1 MGKNKDCR
9 FGAGDKVLVINGKY
23 KCRIGEVIWNYGN
36 YSNETKKCD
45 LDYNHMVVKFENGL
59 EVDIRWDQC
68 IKISEEIFESSSTVK
83 KILTHFY
90 FLNEVI
96 IEEMSIKDL
105 ITLKKILKNR
115 QCELDYI
122 LNNELDYILNKMSEN

>member
-1 MGKNKDCR
+1 MSKKDCR
-9 FGAGDKVLVINGKY
+9 FGVGDKVLVIGGEYKY
-23 KCRIGEVIWNYGN
+23 RIGEVIWNYGN
-36 YSNETKKCD
+36 YAKETKNCD
-45 LDYNHMVVKFENGL
+45 LDYNHMMVKFENDL

-68 IKISEEIFESSSTVK
+68 IKISEEVFESSSTVK
-83 KILTHFY
+83 KILTQFY

-105 ITLKKILKNR
+105 IDLKKILKNK

-122 LNNELDYILNKMSEN
+122 LNSELDYVVNKMNEK

>member
-1 MGKNKDCR
+1 MSKKDCR
-9 FGAGDKVLVINGKY
+9 FGVGDKVLVIDGKY
-23 KCRIGEVIWNYGN
+23 KYMIGEVIWNYGN
-36 YSNETKKCD
+36 YSKETKNRD
-45 LDYNHMVVKFENGL
+45 LDYNHMMVKFENGL

-68 IKISEEIFESSSTVK
+68 IKISEEVFESSSTVK
-83 KILTHFY
+83 KILTQFY

-105 ITLKKILKNR
+105 IDLKKILKNK

-122 LNNELDYILNKMSEN
+122 LNSELDYVVNKMNEK

>member
-1 MGKNKDCR
+1 MSKKDSR
-9 FGAGDKVLVINGKY
+9 FGNGDKVLDISGKY
-23 KCRIGEVIWNYGN
+23 KYMMREVKWDYGN
-36 YSNETKKCD
+36 YSKETKNRD
-45 LDYNHMVVKFENGL
+45 LDYNHMMVKFENGL

-68 IKISEEIFESSSTVK
+68 IKISEEVFESSSTVK
-83 KILTHFY
+83 KILTQFY

-105 ITLKKILKNR
+105 IDLKKILKNK

-122 LNNELDYILNKMSEN
+122 LNSELDYVVNKMNEK